1 MYKSGIWKKPL
12 ELLRRKTVCLWLAFC
27 FGLLL
32 GFLCAV
38 KENPS
43 YFSVMRLAAGCRM
56 SIVGLCASLLL
67 PFLLA
72 VYAASNRLTV
82 LLYLVC
88 GCKAFGFAYI
98 GHMARRA
105 FGSAGWLIQPMLQ
118 FHQILFLPVLCGF
131 CLRYTSGSEHTVKR
145 DALICLGL
153 LALIAG
159 VAYFV
164 VSPFLAGL
172 ID

>member
-1 MYKSGIWKKPL
+1 MYKSAVWSKGL
-12 ELLRRKTVCLWLAFC
+12 DLLRRKTVCLWLVWC
-27 FGLLL
+27 LGLLL
-32 GFLCAV
+32 GFLFAV
-38 KENPS
+38 KADPS
-43 YFSVMRLAAGCRM
+43 YFTVMRLAAGCRM

-72 VYAASNRLTV
+72 AYAASIQKPWLM
-82 LLYLVC
+82 LWVC
-88 GCKAFGFAYI
+88 GGKAFGFAYI

-118 FHQILFLPVLCGF
+118 FHQILFLPLLLVF
-131 CLRYTSGSEHTVKR
+131 CLRQISGEGQNLKR
-145 DALICLGL
+145 DSCICLGL